1 MQCDQ
6 CGFENPPGMHFC
18 GKCATALKRVCPTCQ
33 FANPPDF
40 RFCGQC
46 GKVLGSIPEDEPT
59 PIPGSSAAQ
68 ATTHPVTK
76 HHRQQAERRQL
87 TVLFCDMVGSS
98 ALSERIDPEDLR
110 DIMRGYRSA
119 CSDVVS
125 HFDGHVA
132 QYLGDGILVYFGYP
146 HAHED
151 DARRATQAALDIV
164 RRVSELR
171 YPLLSGEEIPLS
183 VRVGVHT
190 GLVVVGEIG
199 DGDKRTLALGET
211 PNIAARL
218 QELSTPNS
226 VVVSNATHHL
236 ISDDFDFEDLGGHHL
251 KGFSQP
257 LNLYR
262 VIGEHSTR
270 QRLLA
275 NRGLHHEPLV
285 GRDQETA
292 LLMERLEQACK
303 GVGQVVLLGGEAG
316 LGKTRMV
323 QLVLD
328 RLANQPCFIM
338 ECGSSPYYQNSF
350 LYPIIDLLQRTLG
363 LTDITD
369 NAERQAHLQQSV
381 ETLGLDAA
389 EVAPALAELLGIHIA
404 GTTPDALGATPQQR
418 KQKIL
423 NALVSMLQS
432 MAQQKL
438 VVLVVEDLHWVDSS
452 TLELLTLLVEQPG
465 LTNLFALFTF
475 RSEFA
480 PPWNSHANL
489 TLVTLNRLTRQ
500 QAGHLV
506 RQLSGGKTLPM
517 DVFAEIIHK
526 TDGVPYFIEELTG
539 MVLSSDM
546 LEEKAS
552 HYVLKA
558 GTAELTIP
566 STLQDSLMSRLDGLG
581 EDKELAQLSATLGR
595 EFGHELLS
603 ALAGRDENSLRQG
616 LAHLINAELFLQRGH
631 PPKASYSF
639 RHALLREAA
648 YQSLLKRTRQHYHQ
662 RIASLLQERF
672 PHIVEANPELL
683 AHHCSEACID
693 DQAAEMWLKAGKLA
707 VRRSAN
713 KEAIIHLQH
722 GLVVLKRLADSPE
735 RLARELE
742 MQTTLGLAFMMSKGY
757 AAPAVEK
764 AYARAREL
772 CHSTP
777 DIGTT
782 FPVLC
787 GLWEYYIVRA
797 DLSTAESL
805 ANELLSLAAQVKQP
819 ELAQEA
825 RRALGTTRFWQ
836 GRLDEALELLT
847 PPHSTSAIEA
857 PALTAKVSHCQ
868 DVRVASLANM
878 GCILWL
884 LGRPDQALEKCRQAL
899 EAAKRLAH
907 PFSQAYALQFLAV
920 VHQLRGEREATQRQA
935 EAQIA
940 LCETYGFAFWSATG
954 KMLRAWAE
962 ADDSNIKTCCE
973 EFQSAL
979 AEYEQSGSRLV
990 RSYFLALLAELQFRT
1005 GQSDAAN
1012 TTLDKAMEETEHT
1025 HENFFS
1031 AELLRL
1037 KGHFLQQA
1045 GPTHSAQ
1052 AETLLTQAL
1061 QQAQQQNAQ
1070 SLALRCSM
1078 DLADIA
1084 TQAGHTAEVQ
1094 SLLDQQLKHID
1105 GGANTQD
1112 VKRAYET
1119 LH

>member
-1 MQCDQ
+1 MC
-6 CGFENPPGMHFC
+6 
-18 GKCATALKRVCPTCQ
+18 
-33 FANPPDF
+33 
-40 RFCGQC
+40 
-46 GKVLGSIPEDEPT
+46 
-59 PIPGSSAAQ
+59 SS
-68 ATTHPVTK
+68 
-76 HHRQQAERRQL
+76 
-87 TVLFCDMVGSS
+87 
-98 ALSERIDPEDLR
+98 DL
-110 DIMRGYRSA
+110 
-119 CSDVVS
+119 
-125 HFDGHVA
+125 
-132 QYLGDGILVYFGYP
+132 
-146 HAHED
+146 
-151 DARRATQAALDIV
+151 
-164 RRVSELR
+164 
-171 YPLLSGEEIPLS
+171 
-183 VRVGVHT
+183 
-190 GLVVVGEIG
+190 
-199 DGDKRTLALGET
+199 
-211 PNIAARL
+211 
-218 QELSTPNS
+218 
-226 VVVSNATHHL
+226 
-236 ISDDFDFEDLGGHHL
+236 
-251 KGFSQP
+251 
-257 LNLYR
+257 
-262 VIGEHSTR
+262 
-270 QRLLA
+270 
-275 NRGLHHEPLV
+275 
-285 GRDQETA
+285 
-292 LLMERLEQACK
+292 
-303 GVGQVVLLGGEAG
+303 
-316 LGKTRMV
+316 
-323 QLVLD
+323 
-328 RLANQPCFIM
+328 
-338 ECGSSPYYQNSF
+338 
-350 LYPIIDLLQRTLG
+350 
-363 LTDITD
+363 
-369 NAERQAHLQQSV
+369 V

-389 EVAPALAELLGIHIA
+389 EVTPALAELLGIHIT
-404 GTTPDALGATPQQR
+404 GTAPDALGATPQQR

-432 MAQQKL
+432 LAQQKL

-500 QAGHLV
+500 QAGHLI
-506 RQLSGGKTLPM
+506 RQLSGGKTLPI
-517 DVFAEIIHK
+517 DVFAEIIRK

-539 MVLSSDM
+539 MVLNSDM

-558 GTAELTIP
+558 GMAELAIP

-603 ALAGRDENSLRQG
+603 ALAGRDETSLRQG

-662 RIASLLQERF
+662 RIANLLQERF

-713 KEAIIHLQH
+713 QEAVIHLRQ
-722 GLVVLKRLADSPE
+722 GLVVLKRLPDSPE
-735 RLARELE
+735 RRARELE
-742 MQTTLGLAFMMSKGY
+742 TQTTLGLSLMMSKGY

-772 CHSTP
+772 CRSTP
-777 DIGTT
+777 DINTT

-787 GLWEYYIVRA
+787 GLWEHYIVRA
-797 DLSTAESL
+797 DLDTAESL
-805 ANELLSLAAQVKQP
+805 ANELLGLAAQVKQP
-819 ELAQEA
+819 GLALEA
-825 RRALGTTRFWQ
+825 KRTLGTTRFWQ
-836 GRLDEALELLT
+836 GRLDEALELLM
-847 PPHSTSAIEA
+847 PPHNAIEA

-868 DVRVASLANM
+868 DVHVAGLANT

-884 LGRPDQALEKCRQAL
+884 LGQPDQALEKCRQAL
-899 EAAKRLAH
+899 EAAKRLTH

-962 ADDSNIKTCCE
+962 ADDSNIKACCE

-990 RSYFLALLAELQFRT
+990 RSYFLALLAELQFRA
-1005 GQSDAAN
+1005 GQSNDAN

-1045 GPTHSAQ
+1045 GPAHSAQ

-1084 TQAGHTAEVQ
+1084 TQAGHTAEVR

-1105 GGANTQD
+1105 GGADTQD
-1112 VKRAYET
+1112 VKRAHET

>member
-1 MQCDQ
+1 MQCEK
-6 CGFENPPGMHFC
+6 CGFENPPGMHYC
-18 GKCATALKRVCPTCQ
+18 GKCAAPLKRPCPSCQ
-33 FANPPDF
+33 FANPADF

-46 GKVLGSIPEDEPT
+46 GAELAAMTGEEATPAQDED
-59 PIPGSSAAQ
+59 SA
-68 ATTHPVTK
+68 PSVTEQ
-76 HHRQQAERRQL
+76 HRQEAERRQL

-119 CSDVVS
+119 CSDVVA

-171 YPLLSGEEIPLS
+171 YPLLSGEEIPLA

-226 VVVSNATHHL
+226 VVVSSATHHL
-236 ISDDFDFEDLGGHHL
+236 ISNKFDFEDLGGHQL

-262 VIGEHSTR
+262 VTGEHSTR

-275 NRGLHHEPLV
+275 SRGQHHEPLV

-292 LLMERLEQACK
+292 LLMERLEQARK

-323 QLVLD
+323 QLVLE
-328 RLANQPCFIM
+328 RLADQSCFIM
-338 ECGSSPYYQNSF
+338 ECGSSPYYQGSF
-350 LYPIIDLLQRTLG
+350 LYPIVDLLQRTLG
-363 LTDITD
+363 LTDLTD
-369 NAERQAHLQQSV
+369 NAARHARLLESV
-381 ETLGLDAA
+381 ETLGLEAT
-389 EVAPALAELLGIHIA
+389 EVLPALAELLGIHVA
-404 GTTPDALGATPQQR
+404 GLGPETLGATPQQR

-423 NALVSMLQS
+423 DTLVSILQT

-480 PPWNSHANL
+480 PPWSSHANL

-500 QAGHLV
+500 QAGHLI

-517 DVFAEIIHK
+517 DVFSEIIRK

-539 MVLSSDM
+539 MVLHSDM
-546 LEEKAS
+546 LEEKAT

-558 GTAELTIP
+558 GMAELAIP

-581 EDKELAQLSATLGR
+581 DDKELAQLSATLGR

-603 ALAGRDENSLRQG
+603 AVAGRDEISLQLG
-616 LAHLINAELFLQRGH
+616 LTHLINAELFLQRGR

-648 YQSLLKRTRQHYHQ
+648 YQSLLKRTRQRYHR
-662 RIASLLQERF
+662 RIATLLQERF

-683 AHHCSEACID
+683 AHHCSEACIND
-693 DQAAEMWLKAGKLA
+693 LAATMWLKAGKLA
-707 VRRSAN
+707 ARRSAN
-713 KEAIIHLQH
+713 REAVTHLQH
-722 GLVVLKRLADSPE
+722 GLVVLKRLPDTPQ
-735 RLARELE
+735 RRARELE
-742 MQTTLGLAFMMSKGY
+742 MQITLGLAQMMSQGY

-772 CHSTP
+772 CHSMA
-777 DIGTT
+777 DISTT

-797 DLSTAESL
+797 DLASAESL
-805 ANELLSLAAQVKQP
+805 ANELLGLAAQVKQA
-819 ELAQEA
+819 ELNLEA
-825 RRALGTTRFWQ
+825 KRTLGTTRFWQ
-836 GRLDEALELLT
+836 GRLQEALELLT
-847 PPHSTSAIEA
+847 PPLNANPA
-857 PALTAKVSHCQ
+857 VPALTAEVSHCQ
-868 DVRVASLANM
+868 DVRVACLANT

-884 LGRPDQALEKCRQAL
+884 LGQPDQALEKCRQAL
-899 EAAKRLAH
+899 EAAKRLTH

-920 VHQLRGEREATQRQA
+920 VHQLRGEREATKRQA

-962 ADDSNIKTCCE
+962 AEDHNIKDCCE
-973 EFQSAL
+973 DFQSAL
-979 AEYEQSGSRLV
+979 AEYERSGSRLV
-990 RSYFLALLAELQFRT
+990 RSYFLALLAELQFRA
-1005 GQSDAAN
+1005 GQGDAAN
-1012 TTLDKAMEETEHT
+1012 ATLDKALEGTKRTGEG
-1025 HENFFS
+1025 FFS

-1045 GPTHSAQ
+1045 GAAHSAQ
-1052 AETLLTQAL
+1052 AETLLSQAL
-1061 QQAQQQNAQ
+1061 QLAQQQNAR
-1070 SLALRCSM
+1070 SLALRCSI
-1078 DLADIA
+1078 DLAGIA
-1084 TQAGHTAEVQ
+1084 SQEGRSAEVK
-1094 SLLDQQLKHID
+1094 SLLGQQLEHID
-1105 GGANTQD
+1105 GGADTRD
-1112 VKRAYET
+1112 VRRAHET

>member
-6 CGFENPPGMHFC
+6 CGFKNPPGMHFC
-18 GKCATALKRVCPTCQ
+18 GKCAAALKHVCPTCQ
-33 FANPPDF
+33 FANPTDF

-46 GKVLGSIPEDEPT
+46 SKALDSIPLENPT
-59 PIPGSSAAQ
+59 PPRGKNTAQ
-68 ATTHPVTK
+68 PTK
-76 HHRQQAERRQL
+76 DHHRQEAERRQL

-119 CSDVVS
+119 CNDVVS

-146 HAHED
+146 QAHED

-164 RRVSELR
+164 RRVSGLR
-171 YPLLSGEEIPLS
+171 YPLLSGEEVPLS

-226 VVVSNATHHL
+226 VIVSNATHHL
-236 ISDDFDFEDLGGHHL
+236 IGDDFDFEDLGGHQL

-262 VIGEHSTR
+262 VTGEHSTR

-275 NRGLHHEPLV
+275 NRGLYHEPLV

-323 QLVLD
+323 QMVLD
-328 RLANQPCFIM
+328 RLANKPCFIM
-338 ECGSSPYYQNSF
+338 ECGSSPYYKNSF
-350 LYPIIDLLQRTLG
+350 LYPIIDLMQRTLG
-363 LTDITD
+363 LADITD
-369 NAERQAHLQQSV
+369 NTERQAHLQQSV
-381 ETLGLDAA
+381 ETLGLDTV
-389 EVAPALAELLGIHIA
+389 EVIPALAELLGIHTAGIA
-404 GTTPDALGATPQQR
+404 PDALGATPQQR

-432 MAQQKL
+432 LAQQKL
-438 VVLVVEDLHWVDSS
+438 IVLVVEDLHWVDSS

-500 QAGHLV
+500 QAGHLI
-506 RQLSGGKTLPM
+506 RQLSNGKTLPV
-517 DVFAEIIHK
+517 DVFAEIIRK

-539 MVLSSDM
+539 MVLNSDM
-546 LEEKAS
+546 LEEKTN

-558 GTAELTIP
+558 GTTEMAIP

-595 EFGHELLS
+595 EFGHDLLS
-603 ALAGRDENSLRQG
+603 ALAGRDETSLRQG
-616 LAHLINAELFLQRGH
+616 LAHLINADLFLQRGH
-631 PPKASYSF
+631 PPNASYSF

-662 RIASLLQERF
+662 RIANLLQERF
-672 PHIVEANPELL
+672 PHVVEANPELL
-683 AHHCSEACID
+683 AHHCNEACID
-693 DQAAEMWLKAGKLA
+693 DLAAEMWLKAGKLA

-713 KEAIIHLQH
+713 QEAAIHLQH
-722 GLVVLKRLADSPE
+722 GLVVLKRLPDSPE

-742 MQTTLGLAFMMSKGY
+742 MQTTLGLALMMSRGY

-772 CHSTP
+772 CRNTP

-805 ANELLSLAAQVKQP
+805 ANELLDLAAQDKQP
-819 ELAQEA
+819 DLKLEA
-825 RRALGTTRFWQ
+825 RRTLGTTRFWQ

-847 PPHSTSAIEA
+847 RPHSS
-857 PALTAKVSHCQ
+857 PAEIPSITAKVSHSQ
-868 DVRVASLANM
+868 DVYVAGLANL

-884 LGRPDQALEKCRQAL
+884 LGQPDQALEKCRQAL
-899 EAAKRLAH
+899 EAAKRLTH

-920 VHQLRGEREATQRQA
+920 VHQLRGEHEATQQQA

-954 KMLRAWAE
+954 KMLRAWAK

-979 AEYEQSGSRLV
+979 AKYEQSGSRLV
-990 RSYFLALLAELQFRT
+990 RSYFLALLAELQFRA

-1012 TTLDKAMEETEHT
+1012 ATLAKALEETEYT
-1025 HENFFS
+1025 QENFFS

-1037 KGHFLQQA
+1037 KGHFLQQTE
-1045 GPTHSAQ
+1045 PTHSAQ
-1052 AETLLTQAL
+1052 AEALFTQAL
-1061 QQAQQQNAQ
+1061 QQAEQQNAH
-1070 SLALRCSM
+1070 SLALRCSI
-1078 DLADIA
+1078 DIA
-1084 TQAGHTAEVQ
+1084 IQAKHTAEVQ
-1094 SLLDQQLKHID
+1094 SLLSQQLKRID
-1105 GGANTQD
+1105 GGIDTQD
-1112 VKRAYET
+1112 VKRAHEA